1 MARPDTTQNPQP
13 PPFPKLSLPAARVS
27 AWVVETRPDAT
38 RKWLAM
44 LPLADSGQ
52 AAQQLYQALY
62 TLNRMALDAGE
73 RLALMELYVAPVA
86 VAATGLRSQ
95 FLHFAVPLKPRQ
107 KQLADFLLELQ
118 REMAYGYLHVIQG
131 FAGERRPW
139 EKGEFVV
146 AAERAI
152 RYLGET
158 LLRAYHVYMPVPAG
172 TWREIH
178 GLYRYAEAYDCAAT
192 PLGDAGREASD
203 TIARRYLQVL
213 MLGLCGPYQ
222 LPQNECLQVDAFL
235 ERWAHKAELT
245 SYLAGINPVGHFL
258 VDLDTDHPATPFPRD
273 VPLRDAPALRAVNA
287 IELARA
293 AHGFI
298 GRLQKGEAPRALGL
312 GFDCA
317 GQACIDTLKRMLR
330 FWGLA
335 GRRHFSR
342 RRLQQ
347 PLSLC
352 VGLPAIHFFVSGQ
365 QPFLPPQPPA
375 ATAPDKAAQAPDQAS
390 LDAEARQP
398 GVEQSNSGEFF
409 RIDNRW
415 VLRDESAGGLALA
428 RHADIGL
435 PIRVG
440 DLIGIHNPAADQW
453 RIGAVR
459 WVKSPDTQRVEMG
472 VEMLAPQARPLA
484 VRQGGDDKAG
494 FSQALMLP
502 PIEAL
507 RQPPTLLVPRG
518 ACYPNQEFELAE
530 GALPPRRVRVLN
542 ILERTNAFAQVV
554 FADVAQ

>member
-1 MARPDTTQNPQP
+1 MVRSDAAQNPQQ
-13 PPFPKLSLPAARVS
+13 PPFPALVLPSNRVS
-27 AWVVETRPDAT
+27 AWVVETRPEAT
-38 RKWLAM
+38 RQWLSM
-44 LPLADSGQ
+44 LPLADSGES
-52 AAQQLYQALY
+52 AQQLYQALY
-62 TLNRMALDAGE
+62 TLNRMTLDADD
-73 RLALMELYVAPVA
+73 RLALMELYVEPVA
-86 VAATGLRSQ
+86 VATAGLRGQ

-118 REMAYGYLHVIQG
+118 REMAYGYKHVLEA
-131 FAGERRPW
+131 FRKERRPW
-139 EKGEFVV
+139 EKAEFLV
-146 AAERAI
+146 ATERAI
-152 RYLGET
+152 RYLGES

-178 GLYRYAEAYDCAAT
+178 GLFRYAEAYDCA
-192 PLGDAGREASD
+192 DAPVREAGAGVPE

-235 ERWAHKAELT
+235 ARWAHKAELT
-245 SYLAGINPVGHFL
+245 AYLAGINPVGHFL
-258 VDLDTDHPATPFPRD
+258 LDLDADHPAMPFPRD
-273 VPLRDAPALRAVNA
+273 IPLRDAPALRAVNA
-287 IELARA
+287 IELARTV
-293 AHGFI
+293 HGFI

-317 GQACIDTLKRMLR
+317 GPACAETLKRMLR

-335 GRRHFSR
+335 ARRHFSR
-342 RRLQQ
+342 RRLHQ

-365 QPFLPPQPPA
+365 QPFTPPESPA
-375 ATAPDKAAQAPDQAS
+375 PVAEQAAQAPDTAS
-390 LDAEARQP
+390 LEAEARLPGGDP
-398 GVEQSNSGEFF
+398 GVTAEYF

-415 VLRDESAGGLALA
+415 VLRDESAGGLALG
-428 RHADIGL
+428 RNADIGN

-440 DLIGIHNPAADQW
+440 DLIGIHNPATNQW

-472 VEMLAPQARPLA
+472 VEMLAPQSRPLA
-484 VRQGGDDKAG
+484 VRHEGDKAG

-507 RQPPTLLVPRG
+507 HQPPTLLVPRG
-518 ACYPNQEFELAE
+518 ACHPNQEIELAE
-530 GALPPRRVRVLN
+530 GELPPRRVRILRV
-542 ILERTNAFAQVV
+542 LERTNAFAQVV